1 MPHSRPWPWPIWR
14 SVLGAERKHEEAW
27 PTVAVFR
34 LKELAT
40 GAGVAL
46 NTVYEFEKGR
56 RTPAAYIITAMQA
69 AIEAQ
74 GIRLLFDDT
83 GAPAGVAR
91 RDVRIELSEAGADQ
105 SGG

>member
-1 MPHSRPWPWPIWR
+1 MLSENTKRLGRLLRSSGSRSLRRERASR
-14 SVLGAERKHEEAW
+14 SILSTSSR
-27 PTVAVFR
+27 R
-34 LKELAT
+34 
-40 GAGVAL
+40 
-46 NTVYEFEKGR
+46 GR

-74 GIRLLFDDT
+74 GIRFLFDDT

-91 RDVRIELSEAGADQ
+91 RDVRIDLSEAGADQ